1 MADKLDKL
9 LARMAN
15 AEAMEA
21 DRLAKMAR
29 VKPPRMQG
37 SMAGD
42 VTTGLGRTKK
52 DMERIARGGMG
63 LRPEGGK
70 VPRGRTKRGKMKSF
84 EYGGSVDK
92 MEYGGEAGGSC
103 RGGGAA
109 MRGTKF
115 KGVM

>member
-9 LARMAN
+9 LARMADPKKR
-15 AEAMEA
+15 EA

-42 VTTGLGRTKK
+42 VTTGLGRTRE
-52 DMERIARGGMG
+52 DMENIARGLGMP
-63 LRPEGGK
+63 RPSSGKVPKGRKANKMKTYEYGGK
-70 VPRGRTKRGKMKSF
+70 V
-84 EYGGSVDK
+84 EK

-103 RGGGAA
+103 RGGGCAVG
-109 MRGTKF
+109 GTKF
-115 KGVM
+115 RGVK